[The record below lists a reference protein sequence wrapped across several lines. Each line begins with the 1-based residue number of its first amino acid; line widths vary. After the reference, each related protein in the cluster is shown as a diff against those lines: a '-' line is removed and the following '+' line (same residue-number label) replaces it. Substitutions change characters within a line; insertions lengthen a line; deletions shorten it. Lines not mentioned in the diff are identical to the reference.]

1 LTRKLLAFCIGLLL
15 TCVVHGQTAVID
27 ASVSSGCSPLT
38 VTFTDGSTGATS
50 WNWNFGNGNTS
61 TQQNP
66 TIQAYLT
73 PGSYTVTLSINGGPA
88 TSKII
93 TVNESPVVNAN
104 ASDLSGTSC
113 FPLTE
118 NFTDLSTISSGTITG
133 WNWDF
138 GDGNTST
145 QQNPSHTYTAAN
157 AAGFPVSLQVTSSN
171 GCSSTIK
178 NPLKII
184 ITSGVTANFTTASS
198 SGCKVPITIS
208 FNSTSTGPGTLTYS
222 WSFGDGNTAGNIATT
237 SDTYI
242 TAGTYPAILTVSSSS
257 GCTAKDTQN
266 IIAAAGSVQSTFTG
280 HDSACVGTPVS
291 FQNTSTPPPSVANW
305 DFGDGTTA
313 SGQNVSHTYTTPNTY
328 TVKLVNVFGGCN
340 DSISKPIIV
349 LAPPVANFKGDD
361 TVTCSNSLTVNFTD
375 LSTNATNWS
384 WNFGDGN
391 TSIAQNPSHTYTGY
405 GSYTVTLT
413 VSNSTGCSGTF
424 AKTSYVQIVQP
435 TVQITNLPLY
445 GCAPFSLTPVIQD
458 SLAGGVTSYLWDFG
472 DGTTSSAATPPPH
485 VYPAGTYVLK
495 LTLTGAGGCTA
506 TTSDTVKVGTTKPT
520 AAFTGAPTTQ
530 CVDQAITFTD
540 QSTGGVTQ
548 WLWDFGDGNTS
559 ESTNPTHG
567 YANPGTY
574 PVKEIVYNNG
584 CGDTLLK
591 PNYITINLPKADFLF
606 SSNCSGAGLLFT
618 FTDNSQGASTWLWN
632 FGDGTT
638 SNVQGPVT
646 HTYTTGLPSY
656 TVSLTVTNAATGC
669 TDSKSI
675 LVTTS
680 IEKANF
686 TASATSVCVNTGVSF
701 ATVNV
706 VDSNVALYTW
716 EYGSPEI
723 DPTTAPHI
731 QTTHLGYPLPGTYT
745 VTLILL
751 NKNGCIDSSSQ
762 QIQVNGPIV
771 QFSSNAPGGCTSLA
785 AIFTDLSTD
794 ASNPIVKWLWNYG
807 DGSPVQ
813 TYTAP
818 PFTHN
823 YTGQGIYSVTLT
835 AIDAGGCAS
844 SDAKPNLI
852 AISYPRAIFS
862 LADSMTCPGS
872 PIVFV
877 NNSSGYGL
885 TYAWNFGDGTN
896 STAANPPAHDYAL
909 GNDTVSLTVTDQ
921 YGCIDSVSHA
931 IIVDTPHAS
940 FNLSA
945 TLANCP
951 PLIDTFTFSGSYY
964 QTVKWNFGDGGTSSL
979 LNPVHFYTVP
989 GTYFDTLIVTSHGGC
1004 TDTAISPPIQ
1014 VFGPYGALTYSPLQ
1028 GCHQLNVNFNVVT
1041 SNVVKYVWDFKDG
1054 QTQNTLT
1061 PATSHTYDSIGKYVP
1076 LVILTDPTGC
1086 AVPVLGID
1094 TVIVTG
1100 SHPQFGYSAAVF
1112 CNNGS
1117 VTFSDSTKSI
1127 FPITNY
1133 LWDFGDG
1140 STSTGQ
1146 NPTHFFAASGSYTIK
1161 LYTTTP
1167 TGCIDSIV
1175 KTDLIKIVAN
1185 PVIDIGNVNYTLCQP
1200 ASETFQGVVVVPDTS
1215 ALTWS
1220 WNFYNGHTAT
1230 VQNPPTQL
1238 YPNAGSDS
1246 VQLAVVNSIGCTD
1259 TIKKYF
1265 PVYPLP
1271 LTNAGIDTA
1280 VCVGG
1285 SVVLQGTGA
1294 ESYIWVSPD
1303 NSLSCYNCQ
1312 NPIATPATTTTYILT
1327 GYTTF
1332 GCTTSDTVVV
1342 NVVQPQNV
1350 TVSSPADSICIGQ
1363 SVQLKASGETSYLWT
1378 PATGLNSPNIS
1389 NPIASPDTTTI
1400 YQVIGTDYKSCFADT
1415 QSVKINVFDYPT
1427 IHAGPDVT
1435 IAPGSSYQ
1443 INASGSSDINAIVWS
1458 PPAGLSC
1465 TTCLTPVATPILT
1478 TTYIVKATNNG
1489 GCSASDSITIIVLC
1503 GNNNL
1508 FVPNTFSPNGDGMN
1522 DVFYVRGTGLSRIQS
1537 MLIFNR
1543 WGQVVF
1549 EKKDFPA
1556 NDPAVGW
1563 DGTINGKPAPVDVYV
1578 YTIEVICNNSQIVP
1592 YHGNVALIR

>member
-1 LTRKLLAFCIGLLL
+1 
-15 TCVVHGQTAVID
+15 VVHAQTIN
-27 ASVSSGCSPLT
+27 ASATSGCSPFT
-38 VTFTDGSTGATS
+38 VNFTGGPNGAAS
-50 WNWNFGNGNTS
+50 YLWNFGDGSPT
-61 TQQNP
+61 TTTQNP
-66 TIQAYLT
+66 THPFLT
-73 PGSYTVTLSINGGPA
+73 PGSYNVTLSVNGGP
-88 TSKII
+88 TVSQTI
-93 TVNESPVVNAN
+93 TVNSSPVVSFK
-104 ASDLSGTSC
+104 ASDTSGTSC
-113 FPLTE
+113 FPLAE
-118 NFTDLSTISSGTITG
+118 NFTDLSTVSGGTITS
-133 WNWDF
+133 WHWDF
-138 GDGNTST
+138 GDGSTST
-145 QQNPSHTYTAAN
+145 SGPTTSHTYTAVGN
-157 AAGFPVSLQVTSSN
+157 NQVQLIVTSSN
-171 GCSSTIK
+171 GCTNFLSKPNYIV
-178 NPLKII
+178 
-184 ITSGVTANFTTASS
+184 ITSGVTANFNFNAS
-198 SGCKVPITIS
+198 SGCKVPTTVN
-208 FNSTSTGPGTLTYS
+208 FNSTSTGPGTLTYAWNFS
-222 WSFGDGNTAGNIATT
+222 NGTAGNIATT
-237 SDTYI
+237 SNTYS
-242 TAGTYPAILTVSSSS
+242 TAGSYPAILTVSSSS
-257 GCTAKDTQN
+257 GCAAADTQN
-266 IIAAAGSVQSTFTG
+266 IVITGGSVQSTFTG
-280 HDSACVGTPVS
+280 PDSACVGTPVS

-305 DFGDGTTA
+305 DFGDGTTI
-313 SGQNVSHTYTTPNTY
+313 SGQNVSHAYTTANTY

-349 LAPPVANFKGDD
+349 LAPPVANFKADD
-361 TVTCSNSLTVNFTD
+361 SVTCSNSLTVNFTD

-391 TSIAQNPSHTYTGY
+391 TSNQESPSHTYTGY

-413 VSNSTGCSGTF
+413 VSNSTGCSGTLT
-424 AKTSYVQIVQP
+424 KTSYIQVVQP
-435 TVQITNLPLY
+435 TVQITNLPLN
-445 GCAPFSLTPVIQD
+445 GCAPFTLNPVIKD
-458 SLAGGVTSYLWDFG
+458 SLAGGITSYLWDFG
-472 DGTTSSAATPPPH
+472 DGTTSTATAPTH
-485 VYPAGTYVLK
+485 VYAAGTYVLK

-520 AAFTGAPTTQ
+520 AAFTAAPTTQ
-530 CVDQAITFTD
+530 CVDQTITFTD

-548 WLWDFGDGNTS
+548 WLWDFGDGVTS
-559 ESTNPTHG
+559 TSADPTHG
-567 YANPGTY
+567 YANPNVY
-574 PVKEIVYNNG
+574 SVKEVVYNNG
-584 CGDTLLK
+584 CGDTLIK
-591 PNYITINLPKADFLF
+591 PNYITINLPKADFLYT
-606 SSNCSGAGLLFT
+606 SNCSGTGLQFT
-618 FTDNSQGASTWLWN
+618 FTDNSQGANTWVWN

-646 HTYTTGLPSY
+646 HTFTTGQPSY
-656 TVSLTVTNAATGC
+656 NVSLTVTNTATGC
-669 TDSKSI
+669 TDTKTI
-675 LVTTS
+675 LVITS

-686 TASATSVCVNTGVSF
+686 ALSATSICVNAQVYFS
-701 ATVNV
+701 TVNV
-706 VDSNVALYTW
+706 VDSNVAQYTW
-716 EYGSPEI
+716 EYGTPA
-723 DPTTAPHI
+723 DPPSVGAHF
-731 QTTHLGYPLPGTYT
+731 QSTHLSYTVPGTYT
-745 VTLILL
+745 VSLILL

-771 QFSSNAPGGCTSLA
+771 QFSANAPGACTSLA

-794 ASNPIVKWLWNYG
+794 ASNPIVKWVWDYG

-813 TYTAP
+813 TYIAP

-835 AIDAGGCAS
+835 VTDAGGCVGTLT
-844 SDAKPNLI
+844 KPNFI

-862 LADSMTCPGS
+862 VADSMTCPGS
-872 PIVFV
+872 PITFV

-885 TYAWNFGDGTN
+885 TYAWDFGDGTN
-896 STAANPPAHDYAL
+896 STATNPAAHNYGV
-909 GNDTVSLTVTDQ
+909 GNYPVSLTVTDQ
-921 YGCIDSVSHA
+921 YGCTDMVIHT

-945 TLANCP
+945 TSANCP
-951 PLIDTFTFSGSYY
+951 PLIDTFNFTGSYN

-979 LNPVHFYTVP
+979 LNPVHFYTIP

-1028 GCHQLNVNFNVVT
+1028 GCHQLTVNFNVVT

-1054 QTQNTLT
+1054 QTLT
-1061 PATSHTYDSIGKYVP
+1061 TPGAAAAHTYDSIGKYVP
-1076 LVILTDPTGC
+1076 LVILTDATGC
-1086 AVPVLGID
+1086 AVPVLGTD
-1094 TVIVTG
+1094 TVVVTG
-1100 SHPQFGYSAAVF
+1100 SHPQFGYNASVF

-1140 STSTGQ
+1140 STSSDE
-1146 NPTHFFAASGSYTIK
+1146 NPTHFFAAPGSYTIK

-1175 KTDLIKIVAN
+1175 KTNLIKIVAN
-1185 PVIDIGNVNYTLCQP
+1185 PSIDIGNVNYTLCQP
-1200 ASETFQGVVVVPDTS
+1200 ASQTFQGVVVVPDTS

-1220 WNFYNGHTAT
+1220 WNFYNGNTAT
-1230 VQNPPTQL
+1230 GQNPPTQL

-1246 VQLAVVNSIGCTD
+1246 VQLVVTNSTGCTD
-1259 TIKKYF
+1259 TMKKYF

-1285 SVVLQGTGA
+1285 SVMLQGTGA
-1294 ESYIWVSPD
+1294 DSYIWASPD

-1312 NPIATPATTTTYILT
+1312 NPIATPVTTTTYILT

-1332 GCTTSDTVVV
+1332 GCSKSDTVVV
-1342 NVVQPQNV
+1342 NVIQPQNV
-1350 TVSSPADSICIGQ
+1350 TIASPADSICVGQ

-1378 PATGLNSPNIS
+1378 PATGLNNPNIS

-1415 QSVKINVFDYPT
+1415 QSVKINVFNYPT
-1427 IHAGPDVT
+1427 INAGPDVT
-1435 IAPGSSYQ
+1435 IIPGASYQ

-1478 TTYIVKATNNG
+1478 TTYIVSVTNNG
-1489 GCSASDSITIIVLC
+1489 GCTASDSITIIVLC
-1503 GNNNL
+1503 SSNNL

-1549 EKKDFPA
+1549 EKKDFAA
-1556 NDPAVGW
+1556 NDPSAGW

-1578 YTIEVICNNSQIVP
+1578 YTLEVICNNSQIVP